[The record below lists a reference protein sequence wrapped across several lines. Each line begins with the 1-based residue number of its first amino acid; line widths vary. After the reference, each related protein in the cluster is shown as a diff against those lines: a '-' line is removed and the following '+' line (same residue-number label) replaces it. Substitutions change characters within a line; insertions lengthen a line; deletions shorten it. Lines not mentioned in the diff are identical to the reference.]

1 MNGEVGDRSQGF
13 NDFDAM
19 NRAADTGAIDFSFPE
34 SAVSD
39 IQTAGADLEAIN
51 EMNTAEYSFD
61 LF

>member
-1 MNGEVGDRSQGF
+1 
-13 NDFDAM
+13 M

-34 SAVSD
+34 SSVSD
-39 IQTAGADLEAIN
+39 IQTAVADLEAIN